1 MEEMLEEK
9 GKVGATESPSL
20 GWGSHSIVPPA
31 FHVPF
36 TSFPT
41 SDHSF
46 STSLRIPLTSIS
58 HDPALPPA
66 LTSPVPWFTQTSM
79 IALTYEAGKAQ
90 SLALFSVKSQE
101 ALFVTPSHLWEA
113 PLSV

>member
-9 GKVGATESPSL
+9 GKVGGTESPSL

-41 SDHSF
+41 SD
-46 STSLRIPLTSIS
+46 R
-58 HDPALPPA
+58 
-66 LTSPVPWFTQTSM
+66 SPWLLCGEGM
-79 IALTYEAGKAQ
+79 
-90 SLALFSVKSQE
+90 
-101 ALFVTPSHLWEA
+101 WEREQK
-113 PLSV
+113 